1 MSTKE
6 SIHFKRSY
14 GLNEIAL
21 VPSSYTLDPDIVDI
35 STKIGK
41 LKLNIPIIGSA
52 MDSVVSPKTASI
64 LGNFGALGV
73 LNLDGVQTRY
83 EDADEIL
90 KKISEVSKADYVD
103 LMQKIYKDQPVKEEL
118 IRQRI
123 REIKDSGAPVVVS
136 STPINAKRYGQIASE
151 ENVDAFLI
159 QSTVVSTQHKSANG
173 VEALDLDA
181 FCKSMDVPVWVGNS
195 ATYDVTSTLL
205 STGVEAIFVGI
216 GPGAACTTR
225 GVLGVGVPMATS
237 IADAAQAR
245 DDNYNETGNYVNIIA
260 DGGIVNSGDICKA
273 LACGADAVM
282 IGSPLARAKEAPG
295 NGFHWGMATPNAVL
309 PRGARVEVGTV
320 ASLEEILLGPSK
332 SDDGSQNLAGAI
344 STCMATVGAEQI
356 CDLHQKI
363 EVIVAPSLL
372 TEGKVYQKVQ
382 SLGMYK

>member
-1 MSTKE
+1 MTTKE
-6 SIHFKRSY
+6 LIHFKRSY

-21 VPSSYTLDPDIVDI
+21 VPSSFTIDPDIVDI
-35 STKIGK
+35 STKIGD

-64 LGNFGALGV
+64 LGNYGALGV
-73 LNLDGVQTRY
+73 LNLEGVQTRY
-83 EDADEIL
+83 ENADEIL
-90 KKISEVSKADYVD
+90 EKIAAVSKADYVD
-103 LMQKIYKDQPVKEEL
+103 LMQKIYKDEPVKEDL
-118 IRQRI
+118 IRKRI
-123 REIKDSGAPVVVS
+123 KEIKSSGAPVVVS
-136 STPINAKRYGQIASE
+136 ATPVSAKKYGKIASE
-151 ENVDAFLI
+151 EKVDAFLI
-159 QSTVVSTQHKSANG
+159 QSTVVSTKHKSAKG
-173 VEALDLDA
+173 VEALDLDQ
-181 FCKSMDVPVWVGNS
+181 FCKDMDVPVWVGNS
-195 ATYDVTSTLL
+195 ATYEVTGTLL
-205 STGVEAIFVGI
+205 RTGVKAIFVGI

-237 IADAAQAR
+237 IADAAKAR
-245 DDNYNETGNYVNIIA
+245 DDYFNESGVYVSIIA

-282 IGSPLARAKEAPG
+282 IGSPLARSTEAPG
-295 NGFHWGMATPNAVL
+295 KGFHWGMATPNAVL

-344 STCMATVGAEQI
+344 QTCMATVGAEKI
-356 CDLHQKI
+356 SDLHQKI

-382 SLGMYK
+382 NLGMYK